1 MAVAAAIAS
10 LSASLLAA
18 DATLDLSAGGFAK
31 RLERAQATI
40 VAAMGQHQLAFAVR
54 AGTRGKTLPE
64 QPCPRNA
71 CYPSAADAHAVRKQN
86 IACRSAIAQSFGPFQ
101 KKIDEAR
108 GFEPPTPSLPD

>member
-1 MAVAAAIAS
+1 MAVAAAVAS

-54 AGTRGKTLPE
+54 AGT
-64 QPCPRNA
+64 
-71 CYPSAADAHAVRKQN
+71 HAVRKQN